1 MKIVFITPHLSTGGL
16 PQFLLKKI
24 QVLKDTFDIYCI
36 EWENITGGQLVVQR
50 SQIENILK
58 EKLITLGPNKSEVIS
73 ILDGINPDVIHFE
86 EFAETFIDGEILK
99 EMVSKPYK
107 ITETTHGTLFNPKE
121 KAIRADK
128 TLFVSKGNVLQY
140 VTDTNDFEL
149 IEYPTKNKEIRN
161 YFLKEL
167 GLDPDKFHVL
177 NVGLFNAN
185 KNQGEVFEYARQFG
199 DHVQFHFVGN
209 QAGNFES
216 YWKPLMETKPS
227 NVKVW
232 GERNDTF
239 KFYAF
244 ADLFLYTSKLENRP
258 LSVLEAMSN
267 NIPVLMY
274 NLPNYGDDFVKENVY
289 FLTDDFN
296 KNLTILN
303 NIIPRPLAKD
313 FSVSN
318 YDMITV
324 DFSEP
329 QGVIPPAGLSD
340 VRLYHICTDLFAER
354 EMKSIAD
361 LAKVEEVGIKYNLI
375 VNEPYRELP
384 PSENCA
390 HPEKI
395 SMEPGGKLTPGHYG
409 CYMAHR
415 DAFLQGVK
423 DNPDYIIICEADCG
437 INGTTKEF
445 LDEVNKG
452 IYKIDDENALM
463 YYLVYHNDR
472 NIVEKKDGY
481 SIVNGVIGA
490 HCYLIPRKSYQ
501 FFVDLYNNKPWDVTD
516 LFFLE
521 NLWGQKLLAT
531 NSLITKQYA
540 GYSLLDKMIH
550 ENDRH

>member
-24 QVLKDTFDIYCI
+24 QVLNDTFDLYCI
-36 EWENITGGQLVVQR
+36 EWENITGGVLVVQR
-50 SQIENILK
+50 NQIANILK
-58 EKLITLGPNKSEVIS
+58 EKLITLGQDKSEVIS
-73 ILDGINPDVIHFE
+73 ILDSIQPDVIHFE
-86 EFAETFIDGEILK
+86 EFAETFVPSEILS
-99 EMVSKPYK
+99 ELITKPFK
-107 ITETTHGTLFNPKE
+107 ITETTHGTLFDK
-121 KAIRADK
+121 KDKIIKADK

-140 VTDTNDFEL
+140 IEQANDFEL
-149 IEYPTKNKEIRN
+149 IEYPVKNKEVRN
-161 YFLKEL
+161 HFLQEL
-167 GLDPDKFHVL
+167 GLDVNKFHVL
-177 NVGLFNAN
+177 NVGLWNRN
-185 KNQGEVFEYARQFG
+185 KNQGEILEYAKNFG
-199 DHVQFHFVGN
+199 DNVQFHFIGN
-209 QAGNFES
+209 QAGNFED
-216 YWKPLMETKPS
+216 YWRPLMQNLPS
-227 NVKVW
+227 NCKVW
-232 GERNDTF
+232 GERNDVF
-239 KFYAF
+239 KFYAM

-258 LSVLEAMSN
+258 LSVLQAFEYN
-267 NIPVLMY
+267 LPVLMY
-274 NLPNYGDDFVKENVY
+274 NLPNYGDEFVKMGAM

-296 KNLTILN
+296 RNLDILKQLVPE
-303 NIIPRPLAKD
+303 ISIMP
-313 FSVSN
+313 
-318 YDMITV
+318 T
-324 DFSEP
+324 P
-329 QGVIPPAGLSD
+329 QEINVNEEHSVIPPPHLSD
-340 VRLYHICTDLFAER
+340 IRLYHICTDVFAER

-361 LAKVEEVGIKYNLI
+361 LSRVEEVGIKYNLI

-384 PSENCA
+384 PAENCA
-390 HPEKI
+390 YPEKI

-437 INGTTKEF
+437 INGTMDEF
-445 LDEVNKG
+445 LVEITRG
-452 IYKIDDENALM
+452 INEIDAEDALM

-472 NIVEKKDGY
+472 NIVEKKHGY

-501 FFVDLYNNKPWDVTD
+501 FFVDLYAKKPWNVTD

-540 GYSLLDKMIH
+540 GYSLLDKIIH